1 MTTSTGEVAAGHD
14 RSALGPAD
22 VPDDVLAGMVARL
35 LGVDDVRLLS
45 STAEEFPYDVPSI
58 TTAGRYWVRGTAAT
72 DGRTHDWVLF
82 VKHVQEWSRS
92 PFFAEVP
99 EEIRPLA
106 RRMVPW
112 RSEGEAYRSGLSSLL
127 PHGLEMPA
135 AVDVRDID
143 ELSYAVWLEPVPIA
157 DVTWDLDRY
166 RQAATLLGRFA
177 ANEAV
182 RGVARG
188 GTHEWDVGQYAHG
201 RLAHQVVPVLRSEE
215 VWAHPHLAEFRSL
228 RSRLLS
234 AADRV
239 PELAEELMRFPV
251 LAGHGDG
258 CPGNLLVRPG
268 REGFTMI
275 DFNYFGVLPV
285 GFDLGQLLVGDVQLG
300 RVAAEDLRL
309 RDDACLAAYHRG
321 LLEEGHEI
329 DQAALRRAHA
339 LQLMLF
345 TGLTSPPFE
354 LLDQEPHAD
363 LRALLRTRAELARY
377 TLDLL
382 DETATA

>member
-1 MTTSTGEVAAGHD
+1 MTASTDRKSAGHD
-14 RSALGPAD
+14 RGALGPAD
-22 VPDDVLAGMVARL
+22 VPDDVLGGMVARL
-35 LGVDDVRLLS
+35 LGVDDVRLVS
-45 STAEEFPYDVPSI
+45 STAEEFPSDVPSI
-58 TTAGRYWVRGTAAT
+58 TTAGRYWVRGTAST
-72 DGRTHDWVLF
+72 DGRTHEWALF

-106 RRMVPW
+106 RQMVPW
-112 RSEGEAYRSGLSSLL
+112 RSEGEVYRSVLASRL
-127 PHGLEMPA
+127 PHGLEMPV

-157 DVTWDLDRY
+157 DVTWDLDRF
-166 RQAATLLGRFA
+166 RRAATLLGRFA
-177 ANEAV
+177 ANDAV
-182 RGVARG
+182 QEVAQS
-188 GTHEWDVGQYAHG
+188 GTHEWDVGLYAHG
-201 RLAHQVVPVLRSEE
+201 RLAHQVVPTLRSEE
-215 VWAHPHLAEFRSL
+215 VWAHPYLAEFLPL
-228 RSRLLS
+228 RSRLL
-234 AADRV
+234 AGADRV
-239 PELAEELMRFPV
+239 PELAEELAGFPV

-258 CPGNLLVRPG
+258 CPGNLLVRQG

-275 DFNYFGVLPV
+275 DFNYFGALPV

-300 RVAAEDLRL
+300 RAAAGDLRL
-309 RDDACLAAYHRG
+309 RDDACLAAYHQG

-329 DQAALRRAHA
+329 DQPALRRAHA

-354 LLDQEPHAD
+354 LLDQEPHPA
-363 LRALLRTRAELARY
+363 LAALLRTRGALARY
-377 TLDLL
+377 CLDRL